1 MTENEKLS
9 IWDQLRKNLES
20 PTNSG
25 AQVYQQ
31 FPHKSFNYTYLL
43 SNKYSCCISFSPDLT
58 TDSETTD
65 FELVTNLL
73 TNQFHELRIYL
84 VQLWLFTYF
93 DNRWRCSRFMAKAGR
108 FGLLS
113 SNELKFGNHLL
124 MEYVRKYLFFNIMS
138 FYINFEW
145 KLCHIL

>member
-1 MTENEKLS
+1 MKNCSLGSVEKKLRVSNNFRRIDIS
-9 IWDQLRKNLES
+9 IYKE
-20 PTNSG
+20 
-25 AQVYQQ
+25 V
-31 FPHKSFNYTYLL
+31 KVV
-43 SNKYSCCISFSPDLT
+43 NKYSCCISCLPDLT
-58 TDSETTD
+58 TDFETTD
-65 FELVTNLL
+65 LELITNLL
-73 TNQFHELRIYL
+73 PNQFHELRIYL